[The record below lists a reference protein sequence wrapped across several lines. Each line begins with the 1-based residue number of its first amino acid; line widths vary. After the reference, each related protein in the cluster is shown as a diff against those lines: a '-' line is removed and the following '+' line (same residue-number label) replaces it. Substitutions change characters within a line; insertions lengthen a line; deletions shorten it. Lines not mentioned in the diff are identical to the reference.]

1 MGQCV
6 KDMEDH
12 IFVVREVRHPRNGIE
27 GLLTQ
32 LSLIW
37 AKRPWNEKCCE
48 LGFLQCHEVLGD
60 NVSTTQ
66 ACWLRDQQRRVT

>member
-1 MGQCV
+1 MFWV
-6 KDMEDH
+6 SVSKTWRTN

-37 AKRPWNEKCCE
+37 AKRPWNEKCCVS
-48 LGFLQCHEVLGD
+48 CSVIEVLSD

-66 ACWLRDQQRRVT
+66 ECWLRDQRRRVT